1 MWEGRAVTASPA
13 ARSPR
18 QVRRAVVASV
28 IGNGLE
34 WFDFLIYG
42 FFTPFIAAAVF
53 PSDDPAV
60 SLLLTWATFAI
71 GFLVR
76 PLSGVVLGLY
86 ADRAGRLK
94 ALSLMIGLM
103 AVGTL
108 IVGLTPSYASIG
120 LAAPALV
127 IFARVLQ
134 GISVGG
140 EYAGA
145 TSMLVEYAPPG
156 RRSLFGS
163 FQMMSQAVSLTLAS
177 LAAWSLNAFLSDADL
192 ADWGWRVPFVLGA
205 LIGPIGVW
213 MRLSVAESP
222 EFEAAARTAAPRPRL
237 LDILKRDGREMA
249 VAIGVVVP
257 VTLSVYVWTIYM
269 PGAAARGLGLN
280 AAIAPLST
288 LASGLA
294 LLVLVPFAG
303 MVGDRVSGWRLY
315 AWVLAAFALGSAAA
329 FAWVLQAP
337 SWTRLVAAQLALAP
351 VIALIWGLSPAML
364 AGLFATRERSTGMAI
379 GYNLGVILFGGLAP
393 FTLAWLSGLT
403 GDPLVPA
410 WYVLA
415 ACAVG
420 LLLMMLRRREAA
432 RSPR

>member
-1 MWEGRAVTASPA
+1 MEAKASGKQRSTVRAVA
-13 ARSPR
+13 
-18 QVRRAVVASV
+18 ASV

-42 FFTPFIAAAVF
+42 FFTPFIAAAIF

-145 TSMLVEYAPPG
+145 TSLLVEYAPKG

-163 FQMMSQAVSLTLAS
+163 FQMMSQAVSLSLAS
-177 LAAWSLNAFLSDADL
+177 FAAWSLNASLSDEAL
-192 ADWGWRVPFVLGA
+192 SNWGWRVPFILGA

-213 MRLSVAESP
+213 MRLSLLEP
-222 EFEAAARTAAPRPRL
+222 EEFERARDSGPRPRL
-237 LDILKRDGREMA
+237 AEILRRDWRPMLAA
-249 VAIGVVVP
+249 VGVIVP

-269 PGAAARGLGLN
+269 PGTAARGFGLDP
-280 AAIAPLST
+280 AAAPLST
-288 LASGLA
+288 MVSGLA
-294 LLVLVPFAG
+294 LLVLVPLAG
-303 MVGDRVSGWRLY
+303 RLGDRIDGWRLY
-315 AWVLAAFALGSAAA
+315 GPATVAFAALSAAA
-329 FAWVLQAP
+329 FVWILGDP
-337 SWTRLVAAQLALAP
+337 SWTRLVTAQLALSP
-351 VIALIWGLSPAML
+351 VVALIWGLSPAML

-379 GYNLGVILFGGLAP
+379 GYNLAVILFGGLAP
-393 FTLAWLSGLT
+393 FILSALAAAT

-410 WYVLA
+410 YYVMA
-415 ACAVG
+415 ACLIG
-420 LLLMMLRRREAA
+420 LLLMRLKVTK
-432 RSPR
+432 S